1 MYIRRIL
8 ALSLITLLVACA
20 TPGVQPTKTSIDKSR
35 VYNAPYDKVWSAIIA
50 GVAESNLSITTLE
63 KDSGIIA
70 ISNTIYDPTW
80 ANEGTR
86 GSVLGVS
93 DQVMERIA
101 NFNILATRQ
110 GPDQTRVQVNS
121 SFKMNVR
128 HGNGSQ
134 AIPFTYQW
142 QQAYSN
148 GTLEQK
154 IILDGV
160 ARRILE

>member
-1 MYIRRIL
+1 MFIKPIL
-8 ALSLITLLVACA
+8 AFTIIAMLVGCA

-35 VYNAPYDKVWSAIIA
+35 DYSAPYDKVWAAIIA
-50 GVAESNLSITTLE
+50 GVAESNLNITTLE
-63 KDSGIIA
+63 KESGIIA
-70 ISNTIYDPTW
+70 ITNTAYDPSW

-93 DQVMERIA
+93 DQIMERTA

-110 GPDQTRVQVNS
+110 GLDQTRVQVNS

-148 GTLEQK
+148 GTLEQ
-154 IILDGV
+154 IILDGI
-160 ARRILE
+160 ARRIKQ